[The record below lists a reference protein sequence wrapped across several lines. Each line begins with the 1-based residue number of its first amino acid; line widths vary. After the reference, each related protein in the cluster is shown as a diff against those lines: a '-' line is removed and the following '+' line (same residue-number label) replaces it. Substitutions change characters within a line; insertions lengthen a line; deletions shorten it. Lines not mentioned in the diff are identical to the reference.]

1 MCKFFLIY
9 VFTLQIIV
17 ARSEREC
24 KYSACVKL
32 EECKLAVEIL
42 KNGHSYLA
50 VDLLRSLHCGFDN
63 NKPKVCCPIL
73 HENNE
78 TKSHAEL
85 NSYQEL
91 SNKMFLLPNE
101 TVCGIQ
107 YEDRIFNGIQC
118 DIDEH
123 SWMAMLQ
130 YTKRNDNTILKKY
143 YCGGVL
149 ISPNYVLTAAHCVK
163 GDITALS
170 YKLTNVRL
178 GEWNTSSEIDCNYG
192 DCAPSVVDVAVEE
205 IIPHEDYNASDSNN
219 YNDIA
224 LLRLKQ
230 SVAFSDF
237 VKPICLPFTE
247 DLMNSSYEGRLLEV
261 AGWGSINHISPN
273 TDVKLKAKI
282 PVASNEDCKRLYH
295 PHKISIRDTQI
306 CAGGGTRNEN
316 CCKGDSGGGLF
327 GQTYGIRRPGRGYGS
342 NWFLF
347 GIISFGQTPCGTL
360 GYPTVFTRVTAYR
373 DWILTNIKP

>member
-1 MCKFFLIY
+1 MCKFFLVY

-17 ARSEREC
+17 ARSDREC
-24 KYSACVKL
+24 KNSSCVKL
-32 EECKLAVEIL
+32 EECKVALGLLQNRLSDIAV
-42 KNGHSYLA
+42 NF
-50 VDLLRSLHCGFDN
+50 LRSLHCGYDN
-63 NKPKVCCPIL
+63 SKPKICCPIL
-73 HENNE
+73 NENNE
-78 TKSHAEL
+78 TKSQAES

-91 SNKMFLLPNE
+91 VNKMSLLPNE

-107 YEDRIFNGIQC
+107 YEDRIFNGIHC

-130 YTKRNDNTILKKY
+130 YTKREDNKILKKY

-149 ISPNYVLTAAHCVK
+149 ISANYVLTAAHCVK
-163 GDITALS
+163 GEITALS

-237 VKPICLPFTE
+237 IKPICLPFTD
-247 DLMNSSYEGRLLEV
+247 DLMNSSYEDRILEV
-261 AGWGSINHISPN
+261 AGWGSINNITPN
-273 TDVKLKAKI
+273 STVKLKAKI
-282 PVASNEDCKRLYH
+282 PVSRNENCKRLYH
-295 PHKISIRDTQI
+295 LHNISIRDTQI
-306 CAGGGTRNEN
+306 CAGAGKTNEN

-347 GIISFGQTPCGTL
+347 GIVSFGLSPCGTL

-373 DWILTNIKP
+373 DWILSNIKP